1 MALHC
6 IRLDC
11 NAQPYSCIATDAGGW
26 QLPGVAPY
34 WVISF
39 EITQGI
45 SVLRLHRNSVR
56 VAVCRGVVYQ
66 GLAVFMVSF
75 I

>member
-1 MALHC
+1 VYIASRNKIALHC

-45 SVLRLHRNSVR
+45 SVLRLSQKQ
-56 VAVCRGVVYQ
+56 CEGGGV
-66 GLAVFMVSF
+66 
-75 I
+75 